1 MYDSRAITHHSCKEY
16 RALNY
21 LYVNLSNYNSTV
33 VTLFNLFDCKV
44 DLIFD
49 TVVVSIICVLIT
61 GIDQLHTAHH
71 TCVQLP
77 WTFK

>member
-33 VTLFNLFDCKV
+33 VTLFNIFDCKV

-61 GIDQLHTAHH
+61 GIDLITHGPSHLCSVT
-71 TCVQLP
+71 LDL
-77 WTFK
+77 

>member
-21 LYVNLSNYNSTV
+21 LYVNHSTV
-33 VTLFNLFDCKV
+33 VTLFNFFDCKV

-49 TVVVSIICVLIT
+49 TVVVSVICVLIT
-61 GIDQLHTAHH
+61 GIDLITHGPSHLCSVT
-71 TCVQLP
+71 LDL
-77 WTFK
+77 

>member
-33 VTLFNLFDCKV
+33 VTLFNFFDCKV

-49 TVVVSIICVLIT
+49 TVVVSVICVLIT
-61 GIDQLHTAHH
+61 GIDLITYGPSHLCSVT
-71 TCVQLP
+71 LDL
-77 WTFK
+77 

>member
-49 TVVVSIICVLIT
+49 TIVVSVICVLIT
-61 GIDQLHTAHH
+61 GIDLITYGPSHLCSVT
-71 TCVQLP
+71 LDL
-77 WTFK
+77 